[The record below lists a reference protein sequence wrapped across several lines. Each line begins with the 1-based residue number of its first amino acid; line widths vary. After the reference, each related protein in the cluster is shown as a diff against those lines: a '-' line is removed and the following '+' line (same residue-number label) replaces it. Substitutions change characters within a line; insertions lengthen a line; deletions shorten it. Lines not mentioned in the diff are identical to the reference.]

1 MLVIKKSAMKK
12 SIQRKHIGVTALS
25 YIVIVAAVLLVA
37 NACTHKAG
45 TVALPAPVSGSAQA
59 YEQGHEQ
66 SKIVTVLGL
75 TPNTGSAG
83 TTVIFRE
90 LEEVFNVTDAAV
102 LAALQSAY
110 NSKSAVRVS
119 FDPWQGLVTHVT
131 PATDQERMVVNSRE
145 IIKNQGYS
153 MMVDLSADNTDKINN
168 VQDLGVINTTTPS
181 IGLTDVVPDMAT
193 AQLMFDYLAHQSC
206 ELPGPYGVD
215 YCITYQYC
223 EDGCYARAH
232 KMCYVINN
240 RYHYFTRKV
249 FSFAFP
255 DGPYS
260 LCVKAE
266 KWGGCCINWWYHV
279 APLVNI
285 QTPAGTK
292 TYVFD
297 PAMFD
302 EPVLLATW
310 LHAQQN
316 PACAGGRTPKVTSYN
331 IQPTSAYA
339 PNDTAT
345 FVTDP
350 MYADTDTTLV
360 HYRSLISCP

>member
-1 MLVIKKSAMKK
+1 MKKLVQKKHISITVLFYILSVSGIMLV
-12 SIQRKHIGVTALS
+12 V
-25 YIVIVAAVLLVA
+25 
-37 NACTHKAG
+37 NACTHKSEK
-45 TVALPAPVSGSAQA
+45 TVSPAVAAAVQPYVQGQDQSKVVSVLGITPLPDGSA
-59 YEQGHEQ
+59 
-66 SKIVTVLGL
+66 TR
-75 TPNTGSAG
+75 
-83 TTVIFRE
+83 VIFRE
-90 LEEVFNVTDAAV
+90 LAQDFNVTDATV
-102 LAALQSAY
+102 LADLQKAYHANDVVKISFNPWQALVTRVYPATAQERVEF
-110 NSKSAVRVS
+110 NSK
-119 FDPWQGLVTHVT
+119 
-131 PATDQERMVVNSRE
+131 E
-145 IIKNQGYS
+145 IIKSPGS
-153 MMVDLSADNTDKINN
+153 CMSVDLATANDDELNN
-168 VQDLGVINTTTPS
+168 APEMGIVNTTTP
-181 IGLTDVVPDMAT
+181 GLTDVVPDWAT
-193 AQLMFDYLAHQSC
+193 AQLMFDYIAHQSC

-215 YCITYQYC
+215 FCITFQYC

-249 FSFAFP
+249 FSFAYHDP
-255 DGPYS
+255 PYS

-285 QTPAGTK
+285 KTSAGTK
-292 TYVFD
+292 AYVFD

-316 PACAGGRTPKVTSYN
+316 PACASGRTPRVTSYN

-339 PNDTAT
+339 PNDTSS

-360 HYRSLISCP
+360 HYHSLVSCP